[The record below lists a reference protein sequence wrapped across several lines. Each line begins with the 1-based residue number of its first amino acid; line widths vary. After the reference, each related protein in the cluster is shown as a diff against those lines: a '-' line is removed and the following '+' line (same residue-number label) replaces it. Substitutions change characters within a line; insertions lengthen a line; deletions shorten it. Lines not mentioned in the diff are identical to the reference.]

1 MLPPVFYA
9 EPESCKGDIIKLSA
23 AESHHA
29 KSVLRLGAGQI
40 LMIVDGV
47 GNAYRGEI
55 TGSSSGKRIDVA
67 VHTRVRNWGE
77 ATVKLTLA
85 AGLSTASKFD
95 TVVQKGTEL
104 GAARFVGLVCD
115 KSKVKLEE
123 SKRIK
128 SRKTR
133 LEKVALAAM
142 KQCRR
147 SYRPE
152 VVLPVSF
159 DEFLKETDPDS
170 LNVMFHPE
178 GQQLDK
184 VLLDPDVRR
193 VTALVGPESGFS
205 DDEVDL
211 ARAADYQIIS
221 LGPRVLRTETAG
233 PVACALLMNLCGD
246 LI

>member
-9 EPESCKGDIIKLSA
+9 EPDSCNGEVIRLSA

-29 KSVLRLGAGQI
+29 TSVLRLGCGRI
-40 LMIVDGV
+40 LIVVDGA

-55 TGSSSGKRIDVA
+55 TGASLGKRVDVA
-67 VHTRVRNWGE
+67 VHTRIRNWGE

-85 AGLSTASKFD
+85 AGLSTGSKFD
-95 TVVQKGTEL
+95 TIVQKGTEL
-104 GAARFVGLVCD
+104 GVVRFAGLVCD
-115 KSKVKLEE
+115 KSKVKLED

-128 SRKTR
+128 SRRTR

-152 VVLPVSF
+152 TALPVDF
-159 DEFLKETDPDS
+159 EEFMKETDSES
-170 LNVMFHPE
+170 LNVMFHPV
-178 GQQLDK
+178 GQQLSK
-184 VLLDPDVRR
+184 LVIETDVRR

-205 DDEVDL
+205 ADEVDL
-211 ARAADYQIIS
+211 AVTAGYQVVS

>member
-9 EPESCKGDIIKLSA
+9 EPDSCNGDIIKLST

-29 KSVLRLGAGQI
+29 KSVLRLGRGQI
-40 LMIVDGV
+40 LMVVDGA

-55 TGSSSGKRIDVA
+55 TGSSSGKTVDVA
-67 VHTRVRNWGE
+67 VHTRIRNWGE
-77 ATVKLTLA
+77 PMVKLTLA
-85 AGLSTASKFD
+85 AGLSTGSKFD
-95 TVVQKGTEL
+95 SIVQKGTEL
-104 GAARFVGLVCD
+104 GVVRFAGLVCE
-115 KSKVKLEE
+115 KSKVKLED

-133 LEKVALAAM
+133 LEKVTLAAM

-152 VVLPVSF
+152 VAIPVDF
-159 DEFLKETDPDS
+159 EEFIKETDSDS
-170 LNVMFHPE
+170 LNVMFDPD
-178 GQQLDK
+178 GQQLSK
-184 VLLDPDVRR
+184 LVFETDVRR
-193 VTALVGPESGFS
+193 VIALVGPESGFS
-205 DDEVDL
+205 AEEVDL
-211 ARAADYQIIS
+211 ATAAGFQVIS